1 MSSRYNHREV
11 EPKWRARWADAG
23 IDRALG
29 PDEAK
34 GKPKAY
40 ILEMFPYPSGRI
52 HVGHSRNYTMGDVI
66 ARFRRANGYNV
77 LHPMG
82 WDAFGLPAENAAIEK
97 RVHPKSWTYDNIAAM
112 RGQLKLLGLA
122 VDWSRELA
130 TCDPEYYKHQQAIF
144 LAFWKKGLVYRKK
157 QKVNWDPVDQ
167 TVLANEQVVDG
178 KGWRSGAPVETREL
192 EQWMFRVTAY
202 AEDLLEAIKT
212 LDKWPEKV
220 RLMQANWIGESQ
232 GARFHFDV
240 VGEDKR
246 IDVFTTRPDTLFGAS
261 FVALAP
267 DHPLTKEIALRKPE
281 VAKFIEECAHLGTSE
296 ADIEKAEKFGVYLG
310 VRVKHPFDPNWEL
323 PVWAANFVLSTY
335 GTGALYGC
343 PGHDERDHIFA
354 SKYGLPILPVVL
366 PPGADPNTFSVAE
379 EPYVG
384 DGTAYNSH
392 FLDGLP
398 SREAIGR
405 AIQEL
410 EKLGVGEATTQ
421 WRLRDW
427 GVSRQRYWGCPIPA
441 IHCATCGVVPA
452 READLPIALP
462 EDVTFDKPGNPLAH
476 HPTWKHTT
484 CPQCGGKAER
494 ETDTL
499 DTFVDSAWYF
509 LRFADPRNERAPF
522 DKKLAAYWMPVDQ
535 YVGGV
540 EHAVLHL
547 LYARFF
553 CRALRD
559 CGLLDGLPSGEPFA
573 SLFTQGMVVHETYRA
588 ATVHGFD
595 RGAAA
600 LAPEPGITS
609 KEALRAVERGAVFNR
624 AISDSS
630 IKPSH
635 EVAFS
640 VAEALEKPA
649 GSLVALAFKSAFGVP
664 GTVVRLGEWLLPE
677 DAVNAM
683 HFVGTIEK
691 MSKSKK
697 NVVDLDAFV
706 TDFGADVARW
716 FVLSDSPPERDVE
729 WTAAGVKGAWGFV
742 QRVWSLVEAHGRAAP
757 KPGDAAPA
765 SANDGEALALRQL
778 AHRAIQHVTDDIDG
792 FRFNVA
798 VAKCYELVNAIARL
812 KGQDE
817 GALFA
822 RGEALRILTQLIS
835 PFMPHL
841 AEECWEKLGFQPFV
855 ATAAW
860 PVADAKLAARTTVTL
875 PIQVNGK
882 KRGEIEAAKGAAEA
896 EVREAALAHPAVA
909 QFLTG
914 QTVRKVIVVP
924 DRIVNIVAN

>member
-29 PDEAK
+29 PDDAK
-34 GKPKAY
+34 GRPKAY

-112 RGQLKLLGLA
+112 RAQLKLLGLA
-122 VDWSRELA
+122 IDWSRELA

-144 LAFWKKGLVYRKK
+144 LAFWRHGLVYRKK
-157 QKVNWDPVDQ
+157 QKVNWDPVDN

-202 AEDLLEAIKT
+202 ADDLLDAIGK
-212 LDKWPEKV
+212 LDKWPDKV
-220 RLMQANWIGESQ
+220 RLMQANWIGKSQ
-232 GARFHFDV
+232 GARFKFDIV
-240 VGEDKR
+240 DREPGGVSGEHA
-246 IDVFTTRPDTLFGAS
+246 IEVFTTRPDTLFGAS

-267 DHPLTKEIALRKPE
+267 DHPLVKQAAIENAD
-281 VAKFIEECAHLGTSE
+281 VAAFITRAQALGTSE
-296 ADIEKAEKFGVYLG
+296 ADIEKAEKFGVDLG
-310 VRVKHPFDPNWEL
+310 LRVKHPFDHSWEL

-343 PGHDERDHIFA
+343 PAHDERDHAFA
-354 SKYGLPILPVVL
+354 TKYKLPILPVVL
-366 PPGADPNTFSVAE
+366 PAGEDAAMFSVAD
-379 EPYVG
+379 EPFVG
-384 DGTAYNSH
+384 DGVAYNSK

-398 SREAIGR
+398 SRKAIAR

-410 EKLGVGEATTQ
+410 ERLGAGEATTQ

-441 IHCATCGVVPA
+441 IHCAKCGVVPA
-452 READLPIALP
+452 REEDLPIALP
-462 EDVTFDKPGNPLAH
+462 ADVTFDKPGNPLAH

-484 CPQCGGKAER
+484 CPACGSKAER

-553 CRALRD
+553 TRGLRD
-559 CGLLDGLPSGEPFA
+559 CGLLDGSASGEPFA
-573 SLFTQGMVVHETYRA
+573 SLFTQGMVVHETYKA
-588 ATVHGFD
+588 ASGQ
-595 RGAAA
+595 
-600 LAPEPGITS
+600 
-609 KEALRAVERGAVFNR
+609 
-624 AISDSS
+624 
-630 IKPSH
+630 
-635 EVAFS
+635 
-640 VAEALEKPA
+640 
-649 GSLVALAFKSAFGVP
+649 
-664 GTVVRLGEWLLPE
+664 WLLPE
-677 DAVNAM
+677 ETELKDGERIDLATGKPVEIGA
-683 HFVGTIEK
+683 IEK

-742 QRVWSLVEAHGRAAP
+742 QRVWSLVETHGGAAP
-757 KPGDAAPA
+757 KQGDAAPP
-765 SANDGEALALRQL
+765 SANEGEALALRQL
-778 AHRAIQHVTDDIDG
+778 AHRAIQHVTEDIEH

-798 VAKCYELVNAIARL
+798 VAKGYELVNAIARL
-812 KGQDE
+812 KGQDD
-817 GALFA
+817 GAMFA
-822 RGEALRILTQLIS
+822 RGEALRILIQLIS

-841 AEECWEKLGFQPFV
+841 AEECWEKLGFTPFV
-855 ATAAW
+855 ASAPW
-860 PVADAKLAARTTVTL
+860 PVADAKLAARTTITL

-882 KRGEIEAAKGAAEA
+882 KRAEIEAPKGAAEA
-896 EVREAALAHPAVA
+896 DVREQALAHPAVA
-909 QFLTG
+909 QFLAG
-914 QTVRKVIVVP
+914 QTVRKVIVVA

>member
-23 IDRALG
+23 IDRALA

-34 GKPKAY
+34 DKPKAY

-66 ARFRRANGYNV
+66 ANGYNV

-112 RGQLKLLGLA
+112 RSQLKLLGLA
-122 VDWSRELA
+122 IDWSREIA
-130 TCDPEYYKHQQAIF
+130 TCDAEYYRHQQAIF

-157 QKVNWDPVDQ
+157 QKVNWDPVDN

-178 KGWRSGAPVETREL
+178 RGWRSGAPVETREL

-202 AEDLLEAIKT
+202 ADDLLDAIGK
-212 LDKWPEKV
+212 LDKWPDKV
-220 RLMQANWIGESQ
+220 RLMQANWIGKSQ

-240 VGEDKR
+240 VGDDKK
-246 IDVFTTRPDTLFGAS
+246 IEVFTTRPDTLFGAS
-261 FVALAP
+261 FIALAP
-267 DHPLTKEIALRKPE
+267 DHALTKEIALRKPE
-281 VAKFIEECAHLGTSE
+281 VAKFIDECAHLGTSE
-296 ADIEKAEKFGVYLG
+296 ADIEKAPKFGVDLG
-310 VRVKHPFDPNWEL
+310 VRVKHPFDPSWEL
-323 PVWAANFVLSTY
+323 PVWAANFVLSQY
-335 GTGALYGC
+335 GAGALYGC
-343 PGHDERDHIFA
+343 PGHDERDHTFA
-354 SKYGLPILPVVL
+354 AKYKLPILPVVL
-366 PPGADPNTFSVAE
+366 PQGADAASFSVAD
-379 EPYVG
+379 EPFVG
-384 DGTAYNSH
+384 DGVAYNSK

-398 SREAIGR
+398 SREAIAR
-405 AIQEL
+405 AIKEL

-441 IHCATCGVVPA
+441 IHCAKCGVVPVP
-452 READLPIALP
+452 ENDLPVALP
-462 EDVTFDKPGNPLAH
+462 DDVTFDRDHPGNPLDR
-476 HPTWKHTT
+476 HPTWKHVK
-484 CPQCGGKAER
+484 CPSCSSDARR

-499 DTFVDSAWYF
+499 DTFVDSSWYF
-509 LRFADPRNERAPF
+509 LRFADPKNATAPF

-553 CRALRD
+553 TRGLRD
-559 CGLLDGLPSGEPFA
+559 CGLLDGPANGEPFA
-573 SLFTQGMVVHETYRA
+573 SLFTQGMVVHETY
-588 ATVHGFD
+588 
-595 RGAAA
+595 
-600 LAPEPGITS
+600 
-609 KEALRAVERGAVFNR
+609 
-624 AISDSS
+624 
-630 IKPSH
+630 
-635 EVAFS
+635 
-640 VAEALEKPA
+640 
-649 GSLVALAFKSAFGVP
+649 KSASGQ
-664 GTVVRLGEWLLPE
+664 WLLPE
-677 DAVNAM
+677 ETGLKDGARIEL
-683 HFVGTIEK
+683 GTGKSVETGAIEK

-757 KPGDAAPA
+757 KLGDAAPG

-778 AHRAIQHVTDDIDG
+778 AHRAIQHVTDDIEH

-798 VAKCYELVNAIARL
+798 VAKSYELVNAIARV
-812 KGQDE
+812 KGQDD
-817 GALFA
+817 GATFA
-822 RGEALRILTQLIS
+822 RGEALRILSQLIA

-841 AEECWEKLGFQPFV
+841 AEECWEALGFTGFV
-855 ATAAW
+855 ATAPW
-860 PVADAKLAARTTVTL
+860 PIADPHLAARTTVTL

-882 KRGEIEAAKGAAEA
+882 KRAEIEAAKGAPEA
-896 EVREAALAHPAVA
+896 DVRELALSHPAVA
-909 QFLTG
+909 QFLAG

-924 DRIVNIVAN
+924 DRIVNIVAG

>member
-112 RGQLKLLGLA
+112 REQLKLLGLA
-122 VDWSRELA
+122 IDWSREIA
-130 TCDPEYYKHQQAIF
+130 TCDADYYKHQQAIF
-144 LAFWKKGLVYRKK
+144 LAFWRQGLVYRKK
-157 QKVNWDPVDQ
+157 QKVNWDPVDS

-202 AEDLLEAIKT
+202 ADDLLDAIGR
-212 LDKWPEKV
+212 LEKWPDKV
-220 RLMQANWIGESQ
+220 RLMQANWIGKSQ

-240 VGEDKR
+240 VGDNRKIE
-246 IDVFTTRPDTLFGAS
+246 VFTTRPDTLFGAS

-296 ADIEKAEKFGVYLG
+296 ADIEKAEKFGVDLG
-310 VRVKHPFDPNWEL
+310 VRAKHPFDPNWEL
-323 PVWAANFVLSTY
+323 PVWAANFVLSQY

-343 PGHDERDHIFA
+343 PGHDERDHTFA
-354 SKYGLPILPVVL
+354 AKYKLPILPVVL
-366 PPGADPNTFSVAE
+366 PLGADAATFDVQD
-379 EPYVG
+379 EPFVG
-384 DGTAYNSH
+384 DGVAYNSK

-398 SREAIGR
+398 SREAIAR
-405 AIQEL
+405 AIAEL
-410 EKLGVGEATTQ
+410 EKLGAGEATTQ

-441 IHCATCGVVPA
+441 IHCAKCGVVPA
-452 READLPIALP
+452 REEDLPIALP
-462 EDVTFDKPGNPLAH
+462 DDVTFDKPGNPLAH

-499 DTFVDSAWYF
+499 DTFVDSSWYF
-509 LRFADPRNERAPF
+509 LRFADPKNENAPF
-522 DKKLAAYWMPVDQ
+522 DKRLAAYWMPVDQ

-573 SLFTQGMVVHETYRA
+573 SLFTQGMVVHETYKA
-588 ATVHGFD
+588 ASGQ
-595 RGAAA
+595 
-600 LAPEPGITS
+600 
-609 KEALRAVERGAVFNR
+609 
-624 AISDSS
+624 
-630 IKPSH
+630 
-635 EVAFS
+635 
-640 VAEALEKPA
+640 
-649 GSLVALAFKSAFGVP
+649 
-664 GTVVRLGEWLLPE
+664 WLLPE
-677 DAVNAM
+677 ETELKDGARIDLATGEPVEIGA
-683 HFVGTIEK
+683 IEK

-729 WTAAGVKGAWGFV
+729 WTAAGVKGAWGFM
-742 QRVWSLVEAHGRAAP
+742 QRVWSLVDAHGRAAP
-757 KPGDAAPA
+757 KPGDTAPT
-765 SANDGEALALRQL
+765 SANEGDALALRQL
-778 AHRAIQHVTDDIDG
+778 AHRAIQHVTDDIEG

-798 VAKCYELVNAIARL
+798 VAKSYELVNAIARL
-812 KGQDE
+812 KGADE
-817 GALFA
+817 GAVFA

-841 AEECWEKLGFQPFV
+841 AEECWEKLGFEAFV
-855 ATAAW
+855 ATAPW
-860 PVADAKLAARTTVTL
+860 PVADPNLAARTTVTL

-882 KRGEIEAAKGAAEA
+882 KRAEIEAAKGAAEA
-896 EVREAALAHPAVA
+896 DVRDLALAHPAVA
-909 QFLTG
+909 QFLAG

-924 DRIVNIVAN
+924 DRIVNIVAS